1 MSDSS
6 HAARSITFE
15 AISELK
21 SEGYR
26 TARIAGTSRL
36 FDLIAWK
43 GTEILFVVVR
53 RTRTAAITGYS
64 DVVRDL
70 SGFVQ
75 EKSVPGTVQF
85 WLYRSNSWFR
95 YLILPGGALPVKGRT
110 A

>member
-6 HAARSITFE
+6 HTARSITFQ
-15 AISELK
+15 AISELR

-26 TARIAGTSRL
+26 TARVAGRSRL

-43 GTEILFVVVR
+43 GVEILFVVVR
-53 RTRTAAITGYS
+53 RTRSESITGYS
-64 DVVRDL
+64 DVVQDL
-70 SGFVQ
+70 SGCVQ

-85 WLYRSNSWFR
+85 WLYRSNFWFR
-95 YLILPGGALPVKGRT
+95 YLILPGGALPVRGRT